1 MSDNKPD
8 VQISIGGNLSGQF
21 VNGDGNVQI
30 QQVQQGSNAASLA
43 ELDPDTAVYL
53 KHIMQ
58 GLQTS
63 FSISEMRLLCLGLSL
78 DPASINN
85 ATTVDMAHD
94 LTMYAYRHKMVDDL
108 VKICKMERPYYGWTA
123 VA

>member
-8 VQISIGGNLSGQF
+8 VQISIGGNFTGQF
-21 VNGDGNVQI
+21 ANGDDNVQI
-30 QQVQQGSNAASLA
+30 QQVQQGSRAVSLA

-53 KHIMQ
+53 KHIIQ

-63 FSISEMRLLCLGLSL
+63 FSISEMRLLCLDLSL
-78 DPASINN
+78 DPASLNN

-94 LTMYAYRHKMVDDL
+94 LTMYAHRHNKMGDL

-123 VA
+123 V